1 MRNTAYKPAFLL
13 VLIALFSIWSS
24 AVRAQDDQLTK
35 EVHVVRPYE
44 PTLSDAFKI
53 NELPNV
59 KDTITINPL
68 FNYNLV
74 MRPFMVK
81 QSINPIPPA
90 RMVSEPLTTARRG
103 YAKVG
108 FGYQPSPLAELYW
121 SNERS
126 KTYSYGVWLKHK
138 SGFPK
143 VTLDNDER
151 VRAPYYQTGISTFGK
166 RTFAS
171 SALAGE
177 MGYNHLGYNFYGQ
190 DAIHHAAP
198 PSPISPEKQSLHN
211 FNANLNFH
219 STHTDSTHYN
229 YQVKTGFN
237 HAADKFNI
245 RQSTILLHADV
256 NKFFKAEKFGA
267 SFDFT
272 QHFNSQ
278 TLSPQNSTIVSVA
291 PWVGLFGKKW
301 RVKTGVNLVYNHY
314 EKGQKLY
321 IYPNAELSYNIIN
334 NYIIPYVQID
344 GFLEDNSYTKILLEN
359 PWTKPGT
366 FVANSSHNIIING
379 GLKGNMGAKIAYNL
393 TAGFSLI
400 DSAHFFVNRIDE
412 TLLLTHYFDVVND
425 NIRKRSIMGEI
436 NFSPINSIQLSAFA
450 QYASYSMQTLEKP
463 WHMPNFI
470 ANASARYSMQDKII
484 LKTTFYYEGK
494 RPIRL
499 SDGTPDEI
507 DGITNLNLHL
517 EYRYNR
523 RASAFIDINN
533 LLATRYHLWH
543 LYPAQRFHI
552 MFGVSFAL

>member
-13 VLIALFSIWSS
+13 VLIALFSAWSS

-59 KDTITINPL
+59 KDTITISPL

-74 MRPFMVK
+74 MRPFMVR

-90 RMVSEPLTTARRG
+90 RMVSEPLTTARKG
-103 YAKVG
+103 YAKIG

-126 KTYSYGVWLKHK
+126 KTYSYGVWLKHR
-138 SGFPK
+138 SEFPK
-143 VTLDNDER
+143 VSNNWK
-151 VRAPYYQTGISTFGK
+151 VRAPFYQTGISTFGK
-166 RTFAS
+166 RTFNS

-190 DAIHHAAP
+190 NFLYLIPP
-198 PSPISPEKQSLHN
+198 PSSISPEKQSLHN

-229 YQVKTGFN
+229 YKVKTGFN
-237 HAADKFNI
+237 HAADKFEI
-245 RQSTILLHADV
+245 RQSSILLHADA
-256 NKFFKAEKFGA
+256 NKFFKAEKVGA

-272 QHFNSQ
+272 HHINSQ
-278 TLSPQNSTIVSVA
+278 TLSLKNSTIVSVA
-291 PWVGLFGKKW
+291 PWIGLFGKQW
-301 RVKTGVNLVYNHY
+301 RVKTGVDVVYNTY
-314 EKGQKLY
+314 EMGQRLY
-321 IYPNAELSYNIIN
+321 FYPKAELSYNIVN
-334 NYIIPYVQID
+334 NYIIPYAQID

-366 FVANSSHNIIING
+366 FVANSSHNTIIKG
-379 GLKGNMGAKIAYNL
+379 GIKGNMGAKVAYNL
-393 TAGFSLI
+393 AASFSLI
-400 DSAHFFVNRIDE
+400 DSAYFFVNQIDE
-412 TLLLTHYFDVVND
+412 ANFLTSYFDVVND

-436 NFSPINSIQLSAFA
+436 NISPINSIQLSAFA
-450 QYASYSMQTLEKP
+450 QYSSYSMQALEKP
-463 WHMPNFI
+463 WHTPNFI

-494 RPIRL
+494 RPVRI
-499 SDGTPDEI
+499 SDGSADEI
-507 DGITNLNLHL
+507 KGITNLNLHL

-533 LLATRYHLWH
+533 LLATRYHLWY